1 VRGPLGALMRSTV
14 VKRSIKLEGRKT
26 SISLEDIF
34 WIELKEIAHF
44 QNVPVSELVSAI
56 AATRNQGNLSSA
68 IRVFVVEQLKNK
80 EKPTTALP
88 QFNAVTISN
97 KEARSPQPWR
107 GFARRG

>member
-1 VRGPLGALMRSTV
+1 
-14 VKRSIKLEGRKT
+14 
-26 SISLEDIF
+26 
-34 WIELKEIAHF
+34 
-44 QNVPVSELVSAI
+44 VSELVCAI

-88 QFNAVTISN
+88 QFNAATISN

>member
-1 VRGPLGALMRSTV
+1 MRSTI

-34 WIELKEIAHF
+34 WTELKEIAHF
-44 QNVPVSELVSAI
+44 QNVSVSELVCAI

-88 QFNAVTISN
+88 QFNAATISN

>member
-1 VRGPLGALMRSTV
+1 MRSTV

-56 AATRNQGNLSSA
+56 AATRNQGNISSA
-68 IRVFVVEQLKNK
+68 IRVFVVEKIKNK
-80 EKPTTALP
+80 ENTTTALP